1 MKDIEILAPVG
12 KMSMLYAGLSAGA
25 SSFYLALDDFGA
37 RAYAKNFSLENIEEV
52 IDYIH
57 LFDKKVFITI
67 NTLVKDE
74 EIDKAIFY
82 IEKLFE
88 YGADAILIQDIGL
101 YSLVN
106 NINKNAN
113 HKLEFHAS
121 TQMAIKDYE
130 GAITAKKLG
139 FDRVVVAR
147 ETEID
152 EIEKICKLD
161 IDTEVFVLGSL
172 CVSFSGE
179 CLMSSYLGKR
189 SANRGRCAGICRK
202 KYQLINDGKVL
213 GEDYYLSMKDLS
225 TIDFT
230 DDLIKAGVDSLKI
243 EGRMKT
249 DEYVY
254 NTVKNYR
261 QKLEKNSYN
270 KEQLRDISNRS
281 YTKGFIFGQKSSY
294 LALENENK
302 HREIGE
308 VYERNGKRFF
318 KSNSDLKKESILQV
332 TTEKN
337 RKLPLTLTEDLKKN
351 QELELKD
358 FTDAKVGSKIYIL
371 SSKILKDNLDQG
383 LASYKNLP
391 LDIKFDGKIGQKPKI
406 SLKYKDTKI
415 SYEGENLVEEG
426 KNISLN
432 EKDIEENL
440 TKFGNTIYEAN
451 KVEID
456 IDSNIFLR
464 KKDINS
470 MRRRAAEIL
479 NEKRLAFYKNNPVKI
494 EKRKLKERKIFKREK
509 NIELLSNDIDIS
521 LLKDFDNIYLRKYDK
536 KFDGLNIFYVMDAD
550 QKYDLDLISFLKEK
564 NFKGVIFN
572 NYKDF
577 VLKDKLIKK
586 GFEIR
591 IGRYLNV
598 FNSYAFDFYSNF
610 SSMIS
615 ASVEN
620 SFENINKNSKRY
632 PTEIL
637 AYGPIELMNMR
648 HCPFSAIK
656 KCGLLGCESCKFSD
670 SKIKDEE
677 GNVFDI
683 KRHDGLSRI
692 YSNESTNID
701 LKKIEKSVSLL
712 YLVRDNE
719 DIKNIRKNKIN
730 NLGYDRGVI

>member
-1 MKDIEILAPVG
+1 MKNVEILAPVG
-12 KMSMLYAGLSAGA
+12 KRSMLDAGISAGA
-25 SSFYLALDDFGA
+25 CSFYLALDDFGA
-37 RAYAKNFSLENIEEV
+37 RAYAKNFSLDNIEEV

-57 LFDKKVFITI
+57 LFDRKVFITI
-67 NTLVKDE
+67 NTLIKDE
-74 EIDKAIFY
+74 EIHKAIFY

-101 YSLVN
+101 YSLLKD
-106 NINKNAN
+106 INKKAN
-113 HKLEFHAS
+113 HRLEFHAS
-121 TQMAIKDYE
+121 TQMAIKDYD
-130 GAITAKKLG
+130 GAFTAKNLG

-161 IDTEVFVLGSL
+161 IDTEVFVHGSL

-179 CLMSSYLGKR
+179 CLLSSYLGKR

-202 KYQLINDGKVL
+202 KYKLINDGKIL

-225 TIDFT
+225 TIDNI
-230 DDLIKAGVDSLKI
+230 DKLIEIGVDSLKI

-261 QKLEKNSYN
+261 EKIYDDYYD
-270 KEQLRDISNRS
+270 KDQLRDISNRS

-308 VYERNGKRFF
+308 VYKKGNKKYF
-318 KSNSDLKKESILQV
+318 KANSNLIKESILQV

-337 RKLPLTLTEDLKKN
+337 RKLPLTLTKDLEKD

-358 FTDAKVGSKIYIL
+358 FKDAKIGSKIYLL
-371 SSKILKDNLDQG
+371 SSKILKENLDQG
-383 LASYKNLP
+383 LNSYKNLP
-391 LDIKFDGKIGQKPKI
+391 LDISFFAKIGKYPKI
-406 SLKYKDTKI
+406 TLQYKNTKI
-415 SYEGENLVEEG
+415 IYEGENLVEEG
-426 KNISLN
+426 KNISL
-432 EKDIEENL
+432 EKKDIEENL
-440 TKFGNTIYEAN
+440 TKLGNTIYEAN
-451 KVEID
+451 NIEID
-456 IDSNIFLR
+456 IDQNIFMR

-470 MRRRAAEIL
+470 MRRNALDIL
-479 NEKRLAFYKNNPVKI
+479 NEKRLSFYKNDPIKVK
-494 EKRKLKERKIFKREK
+494 KRDLKEDKIFKREK
-509 NIELLSNDIDIS
+509 NIELLTNDIDPS
-521 LLKDFDNIYLRKYDK
+521 LLKDFDNIYLRNYDQ
-536 KFDGLNIFYVMDAD
+536 KFDGLNIFYIMDAD
-550 QKYDLDLISFLKEK
+550 KKYDLDFITFLKEK
-564 NFKGVIFN
+564 NFKGVVFN

-577 VLKDKLIKK
+577 VLKDELLKN

-598 FNSYAFDFYSNF
+598 FNSYSFDFYSDF
-610 SSMIS
+610 SSMICS
-615 ASVEN
+615 SVEN
-620 SFENINKNSKRY
+620 SFENINKNSRKY

-656 KCGLLGCESCKFSD
+656 KCELKGCETCKFSN
-670 SKIKDEE
+670 SQIKDED
-677 GNVFDI
+677 NNLFDI
-683 KRHDGLSRI
+683 KRSDGLSRI
-692 YSNESTNID
+692 YSKEITNID
-701 LKKIEKSVSLL
+701 LTKIENSVSLL
-712 YLVRDNE
+712 YLIRNNE
-719 DIKNIRKNKIN
+719 DIKNIKKIEIN

>member
-1 MKDIEILAPVG
+1 MRNVEILAPVG
-12 KMSMLYAGLSAGA
+12 KISMLYAGLSAGA
-25 SSFYLALDDFGA
+25 CSFYLALDDFGA

-52 IDYIH
+52 IDYVH

-67 NTLVKDE
+67 NTLIKDE
-74 EIDKAIFY
+74 EIDRAIFY

-101 YSLVN
+101 YSLVK
-106 NINKNAN
+106 NINKNAK

-130 GAITAKKLG
+130 GALTAKKLG
-139 FDRVVVAR
+139 FDRVVIAR

-161 IDTEVFVLGSL
+161 IDTEVFVHGSL

-230 DDLIKAGVDSLKI
+230 EDLIKAGVDSLKI

-261 QKLEKNSYN
+261 QKLDKNSYD
-270 KEQLRDISNRS
+270 KDQLRDISNRS
-281 YTKGFIFGQKSSY
+281 YTNGFIFGQKSSY

-302 HREIGE
+302 HRQIGE
-308 VYERNGKRFF
+308 VYEKNDKRFF
-318 KSNSDLKKESILQV
+318 KSNSNLKKGSILQV

-358 FTDAKVGSKIYIL
+358 FPDAKLNLNIYLL
-371 SSKILKDNLDQG
+371 SSKILKENLDQG
-383 LASYKNLP
+383 LNFYKNLP
-391 LDIKFDGKIGQKPKI
+391 LDIKFEAKIGKNPKI
-406 SLKYKDTKI
+406 TLTYKNTQI

-426 KNISLN
+426 KNISLTK
-432 EKDIEENL
+432 KDISENL
-440 TKFGNTIYEAN
+440 TKLGNTIYKAN
-451 KVEID
+451 EVEIN

-470 MRRRAAEIL
+470 MRRRAIEIL
-479 NEKRLAFYKNNPVKI
+479 NEKRLAIYKNKPVKI
-494 EKRKLKERKIFKREK
+494 EKRKLKDKKKIKREK
-509 NIELLSNDIDIS
+509 NIELLSNDIDIF

-536 KFDGLNIFYVMDAD
+536 KFDGLNIFFIFDAD
-550 QKYDLDLISFLKEK
+550 KKYDFDFISFLKEK
-564 NFKGVIFN
+564 KFKGVIFN

-577 VLKDKLIKK
+577 VLKDELLKN

-598 FNSYAFDFYSNF
+598 FNSYAFDFYSDF

-615 ASVEN
+615 SSVEN
-620 SFENINKNSKRY
+620 SFENINKNSRIY

-656 KCGLLGCESCKFSD
+656 KCGLVGCESCKFSD
-670 SKIKDEE
+670 SKIKDED
-677 GNVFDI
+677 GNLFDI
-683 KRHDGLSRI
+683 KRRDGLSRI
-692 YSNESTNID
+692 YSNESANID

-712 YLVRDNE
+712 YLVRDDE
-719 DIKNIRKNKIN
+719 DLRNIRKNKIN

>member
-1 MKDIEILAPVG
+1 MRNVEILAPVG

-25 SSFYLALDDFGA
+25 CSFYLALDDFGA

-52 IDYIH
+52 IDYVH

-67 NTLVKDE
+67 NTLIKDE

-88 YGADAILIQDIGL
+88 YGADAILIQDIDL
-101 YSLVN
+101 YSLVK
-106 NINKNAN
+106 NINKNAR

-161 IDTEVFVLGSL
+161 IDTEVFVHGSL

-225 TIDFT
+225 TIDFI

-261 QKLEKNSYN
+261 QKLEKNSYDN
-270 KEQLRDISNRS
+270 DQLRDISNRS
-281 YTKGFIFGQKSSY
+281 YTNGFVFGQKSSY

-308 VYERNGKRFF
+308 VYEKNGKRFF
-318 KSNSDLKKESILQV
+318 KSNSNLIKESILQV

-337 RKLPLTLTEDLKKN
+337 RELPLTLTEDLKKN

-358 FTDAKVGSKIYIL
+358 FPDAKLNSNIYLL
-371 SSKILKDNLDQG
+371 SSKILKENLDQG
-383 LASYKNLP
+383 LNSYKNLP
-391 LDIKFDGKIGQKPKI
+391 LDIKFEAKIGQNPKI
-406 SLKYKDTKI
+406 TLKYKDTKI

-426 KNISLN
+426 KNISLTK
-432 EKDIEENL
+432 KDISENL
-440 TKFGNTIYEAN
+440 TKLGNTIYKAN
-451 KVEID
+451 EVEIN
-456 IDSNIFLR
+456 IAPNIFLR
-464 KKDINS
+464 KKDINL
-470 MRRRAAEIL
+470 MRRRAIESL
-479 NEKRLAFYKNNPVKI
+479 NEKRLAIYKNKPVKI
-494 EKRKLKERKIFKREK
+494 EKRKLKDKKKIKREK
-509 NIELLSNDIDIS
+509 NIDIS

-536 KFDGLNIFYVMDAD
+536 KFDGLNIFYIMDAD
-550 QKYDLDLISFLKEK
+550 KKYDLDFISFLKEK
-564 NFKGVIFN
+564 NFRGVVFN

-577 VLKDKLIKK
+577 VLKDELIKN

-598 FNSYAFDFYSNF
+598 FNSYTFDFYSDF

-615 ASVEN
+615 SSVEN
-620 SFENINKNSKRY
+620 SFENINKNSRIY

-656 KCGLLGCESCKFSD
+656 KCGLVGCESCKFSD

-677 GNVFDI
+677 GNIFDI
-683 KRHDGLSRI
+683 KRRDGLSRI
-692 YSNESTNID
+692 YSNESANID

-712 YLVRDNE
+712 YLVRDE
-719 DIKNIRKNKIN
+719 KDIKNIRKNKIN

>member
-1 MKDIEILAPVG
+1 MREVEILAPVG

-25 SSFYLALDDFGA
+25 CSFYLALDDFGA
-37 RAYAKNFSLENIEEV
+37 RAYAKNFTLENIEEV
-52 IDYIH
+52 IDYVH

-67 NTLVKDE
+67 NTLIKDE

-101 YSLVN
+101 YSLVKD
-106 NINKNAN
+106 INENAK

-121 TQMAIKDYE
+121 TQMAIKDYD

-139 FDRVVVAR
+139 FDRVVIAR

-161 IDTEVFVLGSL
+161 IDTEVFVHGSL

-225 TIDFT
+225 TIDFI
-230 DDLIKAGVDSLKI
+230 DDLIKAGVNSLKI

-261 QKLEKNSYN
+261 QKLEKNSYD
-270 KEQLRDISNRS
+270 KDQLRDISNRS
-281 YTKGFIFGQKSSY
+281 YTNGFIFGQKSSY

-308 VYERNGKRFF
+308 VYKKGNKKYF
-318 KSNSDLKKESILQV
+318 KSNSNLIKESILQV

-337 RKLPLTLTEDLKKN
+337 RELPLTLTEDLKKN

-358 FTDAKVGSKIYIL
+358 FPDAKLNSNIYLL
-371 SSKILKDNLDQG
+371 SSKILKENLDQG
-383 LASYKNLP
+383 LNSYKNLP
-391 LDIKFDGKIGQKPKI
+391 LDIKFEAQIGQNPKI
-406 SLKYKDTKI
+406 TLKYKDTKI

-426 KNISLN
+426 KNISLTK
-432 EKDIEENL
+432 KDISENL
-440 TKFGNTIYEAN
+440 TKLGNTIYKAN
-451 KVEID
+451 EVEIN

-470 MRRRAAEIL
+470 MRRRAIESL
-479 NEKRLAFYKNNPVKI
+479 NKKRLAIYKNKPVKI
-494 EKRKLKERKIFKREK
+494 EKRKLKDKKKIKREK

-536 KFDGLNIFYVMDAD
+536 KFDGLNIFYIMDAD
-550 QKYDLDLISFLKEK
+550 QKYDLDFISFLKEK
-564 NFKGVIFN
+564 NFKGVVFN

-577 VLKDKLIKK
+577 VLKDELLKN

-598 FNSYAFDFYSNF
+598 FNSYTFDFYSDF

-615 ASVEN
+615 SSVEN
-620 SFENINKNSKRY
+620 SFENINKNSRIY

-656 KCGLLGCESCKFSD
+656 KCGLVGCESCKFSD
-670 SKIKDEE
+670 SKIKDED
-677 GNVFDI
+677 GNLFDI
-683 KRHDGLSRI
+683 KRRDGLSRI
-692 YSNESTNID
+692 YSNESANID

-712 YLVRDNE
+712 YLVRE
-719 DIKNIRKNKIN
+719 EKDIKNIRKNKIN

>member
-1 MKDIEILAPVG
+1 MREVEILAPVG

-25 SSFYLALDDFGA
+25 CSFYLALDDFGA

-52 IDYIH
+52 IDYVH

-67 NTLVKDE
+67 NTLIKDE
-74 EIDKAIFY
+74 EIDKAIYY

-101 YSLVN
+101 FSLVK
-106 NINKNAN
+106 NINENAR

-130 GAITAKKLG
+130 GALTAKKLG

-161 IDTEVFVLGSL
+161 IDTEVFVHGSL

-261 QKLEKNSYN
+261 QKLEKNSYD
-270 KEQLRDISNRS
+270 KDQLRDISNRS
-281 YTKGFIFGQKSSY
+281 YTKGFIFGQKLSY

-302 HREIGE
+302 HRKIGE
-308 VYERNGKRFF
+308 VYEKNGRRFF
-318 KSNSDLKKESILQV
+318 KSNSNLIKESILQV

-337 RKLPLTLTEDLKKN
+337 RKLPLTLIEDLKKN

-358 FTDAKVGSKIYIL
+358 FKDAKLNSNIYLL

-383 LASYKNLP
+383 LNSYKNLP
-391 LDIKFDGKIGQKPKI
+391 LDIKFEAKIGRNPKI
-406 SLKYKDTKI
+406 TLKYKDTKI

-426 KNISLN
+426 KNISL
-432 EKDIEENL
+432 EKEDIKENL
-440 TKFGNTIYEAN
+440 TKLGNTIYKAN
-451 KVEID
+451 EVEIN
-456 IDSNIFLR
+456 IAPNIFLR

-470 MRRRAAEIL
+470 MRRKAIEIL
-479 NEKRLAFYKNNPVKI
+479 NKKRLATYKNKPVKI
-494 EKRKLKERKIFKREK
+494 EKRKLKDKKNYKREK

-536 KFDGLNIFYVMDAD
+536 KFDGINIFYIMDAD
-550 QKYDLDLISFLKEK
+550 KKYDLDFISFLKEK
-564 NFKGVIFN
+564 NFKGVVFN
-572 NYKDF
+572 NYKYF
-577 VLKDKLIKK
+577 VLKDELLKN

-598 FNSYAFDFYSNF
+598 FNSYAFDFYSDF

-615 ASVEN
+615 SSVEN
-620 SFENINKNSKRY
+620 SFENINKNSRIY

-656 KCGLLGCESCKFSD
+656 KCGLKGCESCKFSD

-683 KRHDGLSRI
+683 KRRDGLSRI
-692 YSNESTNID
+692 YSNESANID

-712 YLVRDNE
+712 YLVRE
-719 DIKNIRKNKIN
+719 DEDLKNIRKNKIN

>member
-1 MKDIEILAPVG
+1 MREVEILAPVG

-25 SSFYLALDDFGA
+25 CSFYLALDDFGA

-52 IDYIH
+52 IDYVH

-67 NTLVKDE
+67 NTLIKDE

-101 YSLVN
+101 YSLVKD
-106 NINKNAN
+106 INENAR

-130 GAITAKKLG
+130 GALAAKKLG

-147 ETEID
+147 ESEIS

-161 IDTEVFVLGSL
+161 IDTEVFVHGSL

-261 QKLEKNSYN
+261 QKLEKNTYD
-270 KEQLRDISNRS
+270 KDQLRDISNRS
-281 YTKGFIFGQKSSY
+281 YTNGFVFGQKFSY

-308 VYERNGKRFF
+308 VYEKNGKRFF
-318 KSNSDLKKESILQV
+318 KSNSNLIKESILQV

-337 RKLPLTLTEDLKKN
+337 KKLPLTLIEDLKKN

-358 FTDAKVGSKIYIL
+358 FKDAKIGLKIYLL
-371 SSKILKDNLDQG
+371 SSKILKENLDQG
-383 LASYKNLP
+383 LNSYKNLP
-391 LDIKFDGKIGQKPKI
+391 LDIKFEAQIGQKPKI
-406 SLKYKDTKI
+406 TLKYKDTKI

-426 KNISLN
+426 KNISLTK
-432 EKDIEENL
+432 KDISENL
-440 TKFGNTIYEAN
+440 TKLGNTIYKAN
-451 KVEID
+451 EVEIN
-456 IDSNIFLR
+456 IAPNIFLR

-470 MRRRAAEIL
+470 MRRKAIESL
-479 NEKRLAFYKNNPVKI
+479 NEKRLSIYKNKPVKI
-494 EKRKLKERKIFKREK
+494 EKRKLKDKKNYKREK

-536 KFDGLNIFYVMDAD
+536 KFDGLNIFYIMDAD
-550 QKYDLDLISFLKEK
+550 KKYDLDFISFLKEK
-564 NFKGVIFN
+564 NFKGVVFN

-577 VLKDKLIKK
+577 VLKDELLKN

-598 FNSYAFDFYSNF
+598 FNSYTFDFYNDF

-615 ASVEN
+615 SSVEN
-620 SFENINKNSKRY
+620 SFENINKNSRIY

-656 KCGLLGCESCKFSD
+656 KCGLKGCESCKFSD
-670 SKIKDEE
+670 SKIKDED
-677 GNVFDI
+677 GNLFDI
-683 KRHDGLSRI
+683 KRRDGLSRI
-692 YSNESTNID
+692 YSNESANID

-712 YLVRDNE
+712 YLVRDDE
-719 DIKNIRKNKIN
+719 DLKNIRKNKIN

>member
-1 MKDIEILAPVG
+1 MRNVEILAPVG

-25 SSFYLALDDFGA
+25 CSFYLALDDFGA

-52 IDYIH
+52 IDYVH

-67 NTLVKDE
+67 NTLIKDE

-101 YSLVN
+101 YSLVKD
-106 NINKNAN
+106 INENAK

-152 EIEKICKLD
+152 EIEKICKID
-161 IDTEVFVLGSL
+161 IDTEVFVHGSL

-261 QKLEKNSYN
+261 QKLDKNSYD
-270 KEQLRDISNRS
+270 KDQLRDISNRS
-281 YTKGFIFGQKSSY
+281 YTNGFIFGQKSSY

-302 HREIGE
+302 HRQIGE
-308 VYERNGKRFF
+308 VYEKNDKRFF
-318 KSNSDLKKESILQV
+318 KSNSNLIKESILQV

-351 QELELKD
+351 QEVELKD
-358 FTDAKVGSKIYIL
+358 FKDAKIGSKIYLL
-371 SSKILKDNLDQG
+371 SSKILKENLDQG
-383 LASYKNLP
+383 LNSYKNLP
-391 LDIKFDGKIGQKPKI
+391 LDISFFAKIGKYPKI
-406 SLKYKDTKI
+406 TLQYKNIKI
-415 SYEGENLVEEG
+415 TYEGENLVEEG
-426 KNISLN
+426 KNIFLN
-432 EKDIEENL
+432 QEDIKENL
-440 TKFGNTIYEAN
+440 TKFGNTIYKEE

-470 MRRRAAEIL
+470 MRRKAVEIL
-479 NEKRLAFYKNNPVKI
+479 NKKRLAIYKNNPVKI
-494 EKRKLKERKIFKREK
+494 KKRKLKNKKNFKREK
-509 NIELLSNDIDIS
+509 NIELLSNDVDIS

-536 KFDGLNIFYVMDAD
+536 KFDGLNIFYIMDAD
-550 QKYDLDLISFLKEK
+550 KKYNLDFITFLKEK
-564 NFKGVIFN
+564 NFKGVVFN

-577 VLKDKLIKK
+577 VLKDELLKN

-598 FNSYAFDFYSNF
+598 FNSYSFDFYSDF
-610 SSMIS
+610 SSMICS
-615 ASVEN
+615 SVEN
-620 SFENINKNSKRY
+620 SFENINKNFRKY

-656 KCGLLGCESCKFSD
+656 KCELKGCETCKFSN
-670 SKIKDEE
+670 SQIKDED
-677 GNVFDI
+677 NNLFDI
-683 KRHDGLSRI
+683 KRSDGLSRI
-692 YSNESTNID
+692 YSKEITNID
-701 LKKIEKSVSLL
+701 LTKIENSVSLL
-712 YLVRDNE
+712 YLIRNNE
-719 DIKNIRKNKIN
+719 DIKNIKKIEIN

>member
-1 MKDIEILAPVG
+1 MREVEILAPVG

-25 SSFYLALDDFGA
+25 YSFYLALDDFGA
-37 RAYAKNFSLENIEEV
+37 RAYAKNFSLENVEEV
-52 IDYIH
+52 IDYVH

-67 NTLVKDE
+67 NTLIKDE

-101 YSLVN
+101 YSLVKD
-106 NINKNAN
+106 INENAK

-130 GAITAKKLG
+130 GALTAKKLG

-161 IDTEVFVLGSL
+161 IDTEVFVHGSL

-261 QKLEKNSYN
+261 QKLEKNSYD
-270 KEQLRDISNRS
+270 KDQLRDISNRS
-281 YTKGFIFGQKSSY
+281 YTNGFVFGQKFSY

-308 VYERNGKRFF
+308 VYEKNGKRFF
-318 KSNSDLKKESILQV
+318 KSNSNLIKESILQV

-337 RKLPLTLTEDLKKN
+337 KKLPLTLIEDLKKN

-358 FTDAKVGSKIYIL
+358 FKDAKIGLKIYLL
-371 SSKILKDNLDQG
+371 SSKILKENLDQG
-383 LASYKNLP
+383 LNSYKNLP
-391 LDIKFDGKIGQKPKI
+391 LDIKFEAQIGQKPKI
-406 SLKYKDTKI
+406 TLKYKDTKI

-426 KNISLN
+426 KNISLTK
-432 EKDIEENL
+432 KDISENL
-440 TKFGNTIYEAN
+440 TKLGNTIYKAN
-451 KVEID
+451 EVEIN
-456 IDSNIFLR
+456 IAPNIFLR

-470 MRRRAAEIL
+470 MRRKAIESL
-479 NEKRLAFYKNNPVKI
+479 NEKRLSIYKNKPVKI
-494 EKRKLKERKIFKREK
+494 EKRKLKDKKNYKREK

-536 KFDGLNIFYVMDAD
+536 KFDGLNIFYIMDAD
-550 QKYDLDLISFLKEK
+550 KKYDLDFISFLKEK
-564 NFKGVIFN
+564 NFKGVVFN

-577 VLKDKLIKK
+577 VLKDELLKN

-598 FNSYAFDFYSNF
+598 FNSYTFDFYNDF

-615 ASVEN
+615 SSVEN
-620 SFENINKNSKRY
+620 SFENINKNSRIY

-656 KCGLLGCESCKFSD
+656 KCGLKGCESCKFSD
-670 SKIKDEE
+670 SKIKDED
-677 GNVFDI
+677 GNLFDI
-683 KRHDGLSRI
+683 KRRDGLSRI
-692 YSNESTNID
+692 YSNESANID

-712 YLVRDNE
+712 YLVRDE
-719 DIKNIRKNKIN
+719 KDIKNIRKNKIN

>member
-1 MKDIEILAPVG
+1 
-12 KMSMLYAGLSAGA
+12 
-25 SSFYLALDDFGA
+25 
-37 RAYAKNFSLENIEEV
+37 
-52 IDYIH
+52 
-57 LFDKKVFITI
+57 
-67 NTLVKDE
+67 
-74 EIDKAIFY
+74 
-82 IEKLFE
+82 
-88 YGADAILIQDIGL
+88 
-101 YSLVN
+101 
-106 NINKNAN
+106 
-113 HKLEFHAS
+113 
-121 TQMAIKDYE
+121 
-130 GAITAKKLG
+130 
-139 FDRVVVAR
+139 
-147 ETEID
+147 
-152 EIEKICKLD
+152 
-161 IDTEVFVLGSL
+161 
-172 CVSFSGE
+172 
-179 CLMSSYLGKR
+179 MSSYLGKR

-254 NTVKNYR
+254 NTVKNYG
-261 QKLEKNSYN
+261 EKIYENSYDN
-270 KEQLRDISNRS
+270 NQLRDISNRS
-281 YTKGFIFGQKSSY
+281 YTSGFIFGQKSAY

-308 VYERNGKRFF
+308 VYEKNGKRFF
-318 KSNSDLKKESILQV
+318 KSNSNLIKESILQV

-337 RKLPLTLTEDLKKN
+337 KKLPLTLTEDLKKN

-358 FTDAKVGSKIYIL
+358 FPDAKLNSNIYLL
-371 SSKILKDNLDQG
+371 SSKILKENLDQG
-383 LASYKNLP
+383 LNYYKNLP
-391 LDIKFDGKIGQKPKI
+391 LDIKFEVKIGQKPKI
-406 SLKYKDTKI
+406 TLKYKDTKI

-426 KNISLN
+426 KNISLTK
-432 EKDIEENL
+432 KDISENL
-440 TKFGNTIYEAN
+440 TKLGNTIYKAN
-451 KVEID
+451 EVEIN
-456 IDSNIFLR
+456 IAPNIFLR

-470 MRRRAAEIL
+470 MRRKAIEIL
-479 NEKRLAFYKNNPVKI
+479 NEKRLSIYKNKPVKI
-494 EKRKLKERKIFKREK
+494 EKRKLKDKKNYKREK

-536 KFDGLNIFYVMDAD
+536 KFGGLNIFYIMDAD
-550 QKYDLDLISFLKEK
+550 KKYDLDFISFLKEK
-564 NFKGVIFN
+564 NFKGVVFN

-577 VLKDKLIKK
+577 VLKDELLKN

-615 ASVEN
+615 SSVEN
-620 SFENINKNSKRY
+620 SFENINKNSRIY

-656 KCGLLGCESCKFSD
+656 KCGLVGCESCKFSD
-670 SKIKDEE
+670 SKIKDED
-677 GNVFDI
+677 GNLFDI
-683 KRHDGLSRI
+683 KRRDGLSRI
-692 YSNESTNID
+692 YSNESANID

-712 YLVRDNE
+712 YLVRDDE
-719 DIKNIRKNKIN
+719 DLKNIRKNKIN

>member
-1 MKDIEILAPVG
+1 MREVEILAPVG

-25 SSFYLALDDFGA
+25 CSFYLALDDFGA

-52 IDYIH
+52 IDYVH

-67 NTLVKDE
+67 NTLIKDE

-101 YSLVN
+101 YSLVKD
-106 NINKNAN
+106 INENAK

-130 GAITAKKLG
+130 GAITAKNLG

-161 IDTEVFVLGSL
+161 IDTEVFVHGSL

-254 NTVKNYR
+254 NSVKNYR
-261 QKLEKNSYN
+261 QKLEKNSYD
-270 KEQLRDISNRS
+270 KDQLRDISNRS
-281 YTKGFIFGQKSSY
+281 YTNGFIFGQKSSY

-308 VYERNGKRFF
+308 VYEKNGKRFF
-318 KSNSDLKKESILQV
+318 KSNSNLIKESILQV

-358 FTDAKVGSKIYIL
+358 FPDAKLNSNIYLL

-383 LASYKNLP
+383 LNSYKNLP
-391 LDIKFDGKIGQKPKI
+391 LDIKFEAKIGQKPKI
-406 SLKYKDTKI
+406 TLKYKDTKI

-426 KNISLN
+426 KNISL
-432 EKDIEENL
+432 EKEDIKENL
-440 TKFGNTIYEAN
+440 TKLGNTIYKAN
-451 KVEID
+451 EVEIN

-470 MRRRAAEIL
+470 MRRRAVEIL
-479 NEKRLAFYKNNPVKI
+479 NEKRLGIYKNNPVKI
-494 EKRKLKERKIFKREK
+494 EKRKLKDKKNFKREK

-536 KFDGLNIFYVMDAD
+536 KFDGLNIFYIMDAD
-550 QKYDLDLISFLKEK
+550 KKYDFDFISFLKDK
-564 NFKGVIFN
+564 NFKGVVFN

-577 VLKDKLIKK
+577 VLKDELLKN

-598 FNSYAFDFYSNF
+598 FNSYTFDFYSDF

-615 ASVEN
+615 SSVEN
-620 SFENINKNSKRY
+620 YFENINKNSRIY
-632 PTEIL
+632 PIEIL

-656 KCGLLGCESCKFSD
+656 KCGLIGCESCKFSD

-683 KRHDGLSRI
+683 KRRDGLSRI
-692 YSNESTNID
+692 YSDESANID

-712 YLVRDNE
+712 YLVRDDE
-719 DIKNIRKNKIN
+719 DLRIIRKNKIN

>member
-1 MKDIEILAPVG
+1 MKNIEILAPVG
-12 KMSMLYAGLSAGA
+12 KMSMLDAGISAGA
-25 SSFYLALDDFGA
+25 CSFYLALDDFGA

-67 NTLVKDE
+67 NTLIKDE

-101 YSLVN
+101 YSLVK
-106 NINKNAN
+106 NINKKAN

-130 GAITAKKLG
+130 GALTAKNLG

-152 EIEKICKLD
+152 EIEKICNLD
-161 IDTEVFVLGSL
+161 IDTEVFVHGSL

-179 CLMSSYLGKR
+179 CLLSSYLGKR

-202 KYQLINDGKVL
+202 KYKLINDGKIL

-225 TIDFT
+225 TIDYT
-230 DDLIKAGVDSLKI
+230 DRLIKAGVDSLKI

-254 NTVKNYR
+254 NTVINYR
-261 QKLEKNSYN
+261 KKLENNFYDKD
-270 KEQLRDISNRS
+270 QLRDISNRS

-294 LALENENK
+294 LALEDENK
-302 HREIGE
+302 HREIGQ
-308 VYERNGKRFF
+308 VYEKNGKRFF
-318 KSNSDLKKESILQV
+318 KSNSSLIKESILQV

-337 RKLPLTLTEDLKKN
+337 RKLPLTLTEDLKKG

-358 FTDAKVGSKIYIL
+358 FKDAKIGSKIYLL
-371 SSKILKDNLDQG
+371 SSKVLKDNLDQG
-383 LASYKNLP
+383 LNSYKNLP
-391 LDIKFDGKIGQKPKI
+391 LDIKFEAKIGKYPKI
-406 SLKYKDTKI
+406 TLQYKDTKI

-426 KNISLN
+426 KNISL
-432 EKDIEENL
+432 EKEDIKENL
-440 TKFGNTIYEAN
+440 TKLGNTIYEARN
-451 KVEID
+451 VEID
-456 IDSNIFLR
+456 IDKNIFLR

-470 MRRRAAEIL
+470 MRRRAVEDL
-479 NEKRLAFYKNNPVKI
+479 NEKRLAFYKNNPVEIK
-494 EKRKLKERKIFKREK
+494 KRKLKENKTFTREK
-509 NIELLSNDIDIS
+509 NIELLSNDVDVS

-536 KFDGLNIFYVMDAD
+536 KFDGLNIFYIMDAD
-550 QKYDLDLISFLKEK
+550 KKYDHNFISFLKDR
-564 NFKGVIFN
+564 NFKGVVFN

-577 VLKDKLIKK
+577 VLKDELLKNGL
-586 GFEIR
+586 EIR

-598 FNSYAFDFYSNF
+598 FNSYSFDFYSDF
-610 SSMIS
+610 SSMICS
-615 ASVEN
+615 SVEN
-620 SFENINKNSKRY
+620 SFENINKNSKSY

-656 KCGLLGCESCKFSD
+656 KCGLKGCESCKFSN
-670 SKIKDEE
+670 SQIKDED
-677 GNVFDI
+677 NNLFDI
-683 KRHDGLSRI
+683 KRPDGLSRI
-692 YSNESTNID
+692 YSKEITNID
-701 LKKIEKSVSLL
+701 LKKIENSVSLL

-719 DIKNIRKNKIN
+719 DIKNIRRSKIN

>member
-1 MKDIEILAPVG
+1 M
-12 KMSMLYAGLSAGA
+12 
-25 SSFYLALDDFGA
+25 
-37 RAYAKNFSLENIEEV
+37 
-52 IDYIH
+52 
-57 LFDKKVFITI
+57 
-67 NTLVKDE
+67 
-74 EIDKAIFY
+74 
-82 IEKLFE
+82 
-88 YGADAILIQDIGL
+88 
-101 YSLVN
+101 
-106 NINKNAN
+106 
-113 HKLEFHAS
+113 
-121 TQMAIKDYE
+121 
-130 GAITAKKLG
+130 
-139 FDRVVVAR
+139 
-147 ETEID
+147 
-152 EIEKICKLD
+152 
-161 IDTEVFVLGSL
+161 
-172 CVSFSGE
+172 
-179 CLMSSYLGKR
+179 
-189 SANRGRCAGICRK
+189 
-202 KYQLINDGKVL
+202 
-213 GEDYYLSMKDLS
+213 
-225 TIDFT
+225 
-230 DDLIKAGVDSLKI
+230 
-243 EGRMKT
+243 
-249 DEYVY
+249 
-254 NTVKNYR
+254 
-261 QKLEKNSYN
+261 
-270 KEQLRDISNRS
+270 
-281 YTKGFIFGQKSSY
+281 
-294 LALENENK
+294 
-302 HREIGE
+302 
-308 VYERNGKRFF
+308 
-318 KSNSDLKKESILQV
+318 
-332 TTEKN
+332 
-337 RKLPLTLTEDLKKN
+337 
-351 QELELKD
+351 ELKD
-358 FTDAKVGSKIYIL
+358 FPDAKVGSKIYIL

-391 LDIKFDGKIGQKPKI
+391 LDIKFEGKIGQKPKI

-426 KNISLN
+426 KNISLD

-440 TKFGNTIYEAN
+440 TKLGNTIYEAN

-470 MRRRAAEIL
+470 MRRRASEIL

-509 NIELLSNDIDIS
+509 NIELLSNEIDIS
-521 LLKDFDNIYLRKYDK
+521 LLKNFDNIYLRKYDK

-577 VLKDKLIKK
+577 VLKDKLIKN

-598 FNSYAFDFYSNF
+598 FNSYAFDFYSDF

-615 ASVEN
+615 SSVEN

-677 GNVFDI
+677 ANVFDI

>member
-1 MKDIEILAPVG
+1 MREVEILAPVG

-25 SSFYLALDDFGA
+25 CSFYLALDDFGA

-52 IDYIH
+52 IDYVH

-67 NTLVKDE
+67 NTLIKDE

-101 YSLVN
+101 YYLVK

-130 GAITAKKLG
+130 GALAAKKLG

-147 ETEID
+147 ESEIS

-161 IDTEVFVLGSL
+161 IDTEVFVHGSL

-261 QKLEKNSYN
+261 QKLEKNSYD
-270 KEQLRDISNRS
+270 KDQLRDISNRS

-302 HREIGE
+302 HRKIGE
-308 VYERNGKRFF
+308 VYEKNGKRFF
-318 KSNSDLKKESILQV
+318 KSNSNLIKESILQV

-337 RKLPLTLTEDLKKN
+337 RKLPLTLTEDLNKN

-358 FTDAKVGSKIYIL
+358 FPDAKLNSNIYLL
-371 SSKILKDNLDQG
+371 SSKILKENLDQG
-383 LASYKNLP
+383 LNSYKNLP
-391 LDIKFDGKIGQKPKI
+391 LDIKFEAKIGKNPKI
-406 SLKYKDTKI
+406 TLKYKDTKI
-415 SYEGENLVEEG
+415 SFEGENLVEEG

-432 EKDIEENL
+432 KDDIKENL
-440 TKFGNTIYEAN
+440 TKLGNTIYKAN
-451 KVEID
+451 EVEIN
-456 IDSNIFLR
+456 IDPNIFLR
-464 KKDINS
+464 K
-470 MRRRAAEIL
+470 
-479 NEKRLAFYKNNPVKI
+479 
-494 EKRKLKERKIFKREK
+494 
-509 NIELLSNDIDIS
+509 
-521 LLKDFDNIYLRKYDK
+521 
-536 KFDGLNIFYVMDAD
+536 
-550 QKYDLDLISFLKEK
+550 
-564 NFKGVIFN
+564 
-572 NYKDF
+572 
-577 VLKDKLIKK
+577 
-586 GFEIR
+586 
-591 IGRYLNV
+591 
-598 FNSYAFDFYSNF
+598 
-610 SSMIS
+610 
-615 ASVEN
+615 
-620 SFENINKNSKRY
+620 
-632 PTEIL
+632 
-637 AYGPIELMNMR
+637 
-648 HCPFSAIK
+648 
-656 KCGLLGCESCKFSD
+656 
-670 SKIKDEE
+670 
-677 GNVFDI
+677 
-683 KRHDGLSRI
+683 
-692 YSNESTNID
+692 
-701 LKKIEKSVSLL
+701 
-712 YLVRDNE
+712 
-719 DIKNIRKNKIN
+719 
-730 NLGYDRGVI
+730 

>member
-1 MKDIEILAPVG
+1 MRNVEILAPVG

-25 SSFYLALDDFGA
+25 CSFYLALDDFGA
-37 RAYAKNFSLENIEEV
+37 RAYAKNFSIENIEEV
-52 IDYIH
+52 IDYVH

-67 NTLVKDE
+67 NTLIKDE

-101 YSLVN
+101 YSLVKD
-106 NINKNAN
+106 INENAK

-121 TQMAIKDYE
+121 TQMAIKDYD
-130 GAITAKKLG
+130 GALTAKKLG

-161 IDTEVFVLGSL
+161 IDTEVFVHGSL

-254 NTVKNYR
+254 NTVKNYG
-261 QKLEKNSYN
+261 EKIYENSYDN
-270 KEQLRDISNRS
+270 NQLRDISNRS
-281 YTKGFIFGQKSSY
+281 YTSGFIFGQKSAY

-308 VYERNGKRFF
+308 VYEKNGKRFF
-318 KSNSDLKKESILQV
+318 KSNSNLIKESILQV

-337 RKLPLTLTEDLKKN
+337 KKLPLTLTEDLKKN

-358 FTDAKVGSKIYIL
+358 FPDAKLNSNIYLL
-371 SSKILKDNLDQG
+371 SSKILKENLDQG
-383 LASYKNLP
+383 LNYYKNLP
-391 LDIKFDGKIGQKPKI
+391 LDIKFEVKIGQKPKI
-406 SLKYKDTKI
+406 TLKYKDTKI

-426 KNISLN
+426 KNISLTK
-432 EKDIEENL
+432 KDISENL
-440 TKFGNTIYEAN
+440 TKLGNTIYKAN
-451 KVEID
+451 EVEIN
-456 IDSNIFLR
+456 IAPNIFLR

-470 MRRRAAEIL
+470 MRRKAIEIL
-479 NEKRLAFYKNNPVKI
+479 NEKRLSHYKNTPVKI
-494 EKRKLKERKIFKREK
+494 KKRKLKDKKNFKREK

-536 KFDGLNIFYVMDAD
+536 KFDGLNIFYIMDAD
-550 QKYDLDLISFLKEK
+550 QKYDLDFISFLKEK
-564 NFKGVIFN
+564 NFKGVVFN

-577 VLKDKLIKK
+577 VLKDELLKN

-598 FNSYAFDFYSNF
+598 FNSYAFDFYSDF

-615 ASVEN
+615 SSVEN
-620 SFENINKNSKRY
+620 SFENINKNSKIY

-648 HCPFSAIK
+648 HCPFSTIK
-656 KCGLLGCESCKFSD
+656 KCGLNGCESCKFSD
-670 SKIKDEE
+670 SKIKDED
-677 GNVFDI
+677 GNIFDI
-683 KRHDGLSRI
+683 KRRDGLSRI
-692 YSNESTNID
+692 YSNESANID

-712 YLVRDNE
+712 YLVRE
-719 DIKNIRKNKIN
+719 DEDLKNIRKNKIN

>member
-1 MKDIEILAPVG
+1 MREVEILAPVG

-25 SSFYLALDDFGA
+25 CSFYLALDDFGA

-52 IDYIH
+52 IDYVH

-67 NTLVKDE
+67 NTLIKDE

-82 IEKLFE
+82 VEKLFE

-101 YSLVN
+101 YSLVKD
-106 NINKNAN
+106 INENAK

-147 ETEID
+147 ESEID

-161 IDTEVFVLGSL
+161 IDTEVFVHGSL

-254 NTVKNYR
+254 NTVKNYG
-261 QKLEKNSYN
+261 EKIYENSYDN
-270 KEQLRDISNRS
+270 NQLRDISNRS
-281 YTKGFIFGQKSSY
+281 YTSGFIFGQKSAY

-308 VYERNGKRFF
+308 VYEKNGKRFF
-318 KSNSDLKKESILQV
+318 KSNSNLIKESILQV

-337 RKLPLTLTEDLKKN
+337 KKLPLTLTEDLKKN

-358 FTDAKVGSKIYIL
+358 FPDAKLNSNIYLL
-371 SSKILKDNLDQG
+371 SSKILKENLDQG
-383 LASYKNLP
+383 LNYYKNLP
-391 LDIKFDGKIGQKPKI
+391 LDIKFEVKIGQKPKI
-406 SLKYKDTKI
+406 TLKYKDTKI

-426 KNISLN
+426 KNISLTK
-432 EKDIEENL
+432 KDISENL
-440 TKFGNTIYEAN
+440 TKLGNTIYKAN
-451 KVEID
+451 EVEIN
-456 IDSNIFLR
+456 IAPNIFLR

-470 MRRRAAEIL
+470 MRRKAIEIL
-479 NEKRLAFYKNNPVKI
+479 NEKRLSIYKNKPVKI
-494 EKRKLKERKIFKREK
+494 EKRKLKDKKNYKREK

-536 KFDGLNIFYVMDAD
+536 KFGGLNIFYIMDAD
-550 QKYDLDLISFLKEK
+550 KKYDLDFISFLKEK
-564 NFKGVIFN
+564 NFKGVVFN

-577 VLKDKLIKK
+577 VLKDELLKN

-615 ASVEN
+615 SSVEN
-620 SFENINKNSKRY
+620 SFENINKNSRIY

-656 KCGLLGCESCKFSD
+656 KCGLVGCESCKFSD
-670 SKIKDEE
+670 SKIKDED
-677 GNVFDI
+677 GNLFDI
-683 KRHDGLSRI
+683 KRRDGLSRI
-692 YSNESTNID
+692 YSNESANID

-712 YLVRDNE
+712 YLVRDDE
-719 DIKNIRKNKIN
+719 DLKNIRKNKIN

>member
-1 MKDIEILAPVG
+1 MREVEILAPVG
-12 KMSMLYAGLSAGA
+12 NMSMLYAGLSAGA
-25 SSFYLALDDFGA
+25 CSFYLALDDFGA

-52 IDYIH
+52 IDYVH

-67 NTLVKDE
+67 NTLIKDE

-101 YSLVN
+101 YSLVK
-106 NINKNAN
+106 NINENAK

-130 GAITAKKLG
+130 GALTAKKLG
-139 FDRVVVAR
+139 FDRVVIAR
-147 ETEID
+147 ESEIS

-161 IDTEVFVLGSL
+161 IDTEVFVHGSL

-202 KYQLINDGKVL
+202 KYQLINDGKIL

-225 TIDFT
+225 TIDFI

-261 QKLEKNSYN
+261 QKLEKNSYD
-270 KEQLRDISNRS
+270 KDQLRDISNRS
-281 YTKGFIFGQKSSY
+281 YTNGFIFGQKSSY

-302 HREIGE
+302 HRQIGE
-308 VYERNGKRFF
+308 VYEKNGKKFF
-318 KSNSDLKKESILQV
+318 KSNSNLIKESILQV

-337 RKLPLTLTEDLKKN
+337 RKLPLTLTDDLKKN
-351 QELELKD
+351 QEMQLKD
-358 FTDAKVGSKIYIL
+358 FNDAKIGSKIYLL
-371 SSKILKDNLDQG
+371 SSKILKDNLDQA
-383 LASYKNLP
+383 LNSYKNLP
-391 LDIKFDGKIGQKPKI
+391 LNIKFEAEIGKYPKI
-406 SLKYKDTKI
+406 ILQYKDTKI

-426 KNISLN
+426 KNISLTK
-432 EKDIEENL
+432 KDIEENL
-440 TKFGNTIYEAN
+440 IKLGNTIYEAG

-456 IDSNIFLR
+456 IDANIFLR

-470 MRRRAAEIL
+470 MRRRAIEIL
-479 NEKRLAFYKNNPVKI
+479 NEKRLAFYKNKSVKI
-494 EKRKLKERKIFKREK
+494 KKRKLKDKKNFKREK

-536 KFDGLNIFYVMDAD
+536 KFDGLNIFYIMDAD
-550 QKYDLDLISFLKEK
+550 QKYELDFISFLKEK
-564 NFKGVIFN
+564 NFKGVVFN

-577 VLKDKLIKK
+577 VLKDELLKN

-598 FNSYAFDFYSNF
+598 FNSYAFDFYSDF

-615 ASVEN
+615 SSVEN
-620 SFENINKNSKRY
+620 SFENINKNSKIY

-648 HCPFSAIK
+648 HCPFSTIK
-656 KCGLLGCESCKFSD
+656 KCGLVGCESCKFSD
-670 SKIKDEE
+670 SKIKDED
-677 GNVFDI
+677 GNIFDI
-683 KRHDGLSRI
+683 KRRDGLSRI
-692 YSNESTNID
+692 YSNESANID
-701 LKKIEKSVSLL
+701 LEKIEKSVSLL
-712 YLVRDNE
+712 YLVRE
-719 DIKNIRKNKIN
+719 DEDLKNIRKNKIN

>member
-1 MKDIEILAPVG
+1 MREVEILAPVG

-25 SSFYLALDDFGA
+25 CSFYLALDDFGA

-52 IDYIH
+52 IDYVH

-67 NTLVKDE
+67 NTLIKDE

-82 IEKLFE
+82 VEKLFE

-101 YSLVN
+101 YSLVKD
-106 NINKNAN
+106 INENAK

-147 ETEID
+147 ESEID

-161 IDTEVFVLGSL
+161 IDTEVFVHGSL

-225 TIDFT
+225 TIDFI

-261 QKLEKNSYN
+261 QKLEKNSYD
-270 KEQLRDISNRS
+270 KDQLRDISNRS
-281 YTKGFIFGQKSSY
+281 YTNGFIFGQKSSY

-302 HREIGE
+302 HRKIGE
-308 VYERNGKRFF
+308 VYEKNGKRFF
-318 KSNSDLKKESILQV
+318 KSNSNLIKESILQV

-337 RKLPLTLTEDLKKN
+337 KKLPLTLTEDLKKN

-358 FTDAKVGSKIYIL
+358 FPDAKLNSNIYLL
-371 SSKILKDNLDQG
+371 SSKILKENLDQG
-383 LASYKNLP
+383 LNYYKNLP
-391 LDIKFDGKIGQKPKI
+391 LDIKFEVKIGQKPKI
-406 SLKYKDTKI
+406 TLKYKDTKI

-426 KNISLN
+426 KNISLTK
-432 EKDIEENL
+432 KDISENL
-440 TKFGNTIYEAN
+440 TKLGNTIYKAN
-451 KVEID
+451 EVEIN
-456 IDSNIFLR
+456 IAPNIFLR

-470 MRRRAAEIL
+470 MRRKAIEIL
-479 NEKRLAFYKNNPVKI
+479 NEKRLAIYKNKPVKI
-494 EKRKLKERKIFKREK
+494 EKRKLKDKKNYKREK

-536 KFDGLNIFYVMDAD
+536 KFGGLNIFYIMDAD
-550 QKYDLDLISFLKEK
+550 KKYDLDFISFLKEK
-564 NFKGVIFN
+564 NFKGVVFN

-577 VLKDKLIKK
+577 VLKDELLKN

-598 FNSYAFDFYSNF
+598 FNSYAFDFYSDF

-615 ASVEN
+615 SSVEN
-620 SFENINKNSKRY
+620 SFENINKNSRIY

-656 KCGLLGCESCKFSD
+656 KCGLVGCESCKFSD
-670 SKIKDEE
+670 SKIKDED
-677 GNVFDI
+677 GNLFDI
-683 KRHDGLSRI
+683 KRRDGLSRI
-692 YSNESTNID
+692 YSNESANID

-712 YLVRDNE
+712 YLVRDDE
-719 DIKNIRKNKIN
+719 DLKNIRKNKIN